1 MRLRKGRGC
10 FMAKKTLPGFEPKP
24 EAQSAGRFD
33 WVEDARRDSEA
44 HARQL
49 AERRVSDA
57 ELAGSLDGL
66 ARSCDAERTMLRKT
80 ERKGVLFKK
89 EVSIWEKKPDWVQD
103 RDAYLAEQPP
113 EELARACLRGLF
125 GRSVD
130 RMTPG
135 MMSACCD
142 TPEDFQKTA
151 EALGGLTAAVDAA
164 AGGPEPVSAGISKDR
179 FFGDF
184 RKEMKSAYDHA
195 EKAGRG
201 PEFMGWFMTGASR
214 SNEYLSR
221 DASVSGLIRGY
232 MPDKAV
238 AMMEAMERGPE
249 AMEREREAGKAR
261 WDFGPAPGPDASP
274 RTRRGIPDY
283 VGPQAAGPGQEA
295 GFSL

>member
-1 MRLRKGRGC
+1 MRLRKGCGC
-10 FMAKKTLPGFEPKP
+10 FMTKKTLPGFEPKP
-24 EAQSAGRFD
+24 EAQAAGRFD

-89 EVSIWEKKPDWVQD
+89 EVSTWEKKPNWVQD

-249 AMEREREAGKAR
+249 AVERERESGKAR
-261 WDFGPAPGPDASP
+261 WDFGPAPEPKA
-274 RTRRGIPDY
+274 RRGIPDY
-283 VGPQAAGPGQEA
+283 VGPQAAGPGQEV

>member
-1 MRLRKGRGC
+1 
-10 FMAKKTLPGFEPKP
+10 MAKKTLPGFEPKP
-24 EAQSAGRFD
+24 EASAAGRFD
-33 WVEDARRDSEA
+33 WVEEARRDSEA

-57 ELAGSLDGL
+57 ELAASLDGL
-66 ARSCDAERTMLRKT
+66 ARGCDAEQTMQRKT
-80 ERKGVLFKK
+80 ERKGVLFRK
-89 EVSIWEKKPDWVQD
+89 EVSTWEKKPNWVQD
-103 RDAYLAEQPP
+103 RDAYLATQPP
-113 EELARACLRGLF
+113 EELARACLRGMF

-135 MMSACCD
+135 MAAACCD

-249 AMEREREAGKAR
+249 AVEREREAGKAR
-261 WDFGPAPGPDASP
+261 WDFGPAPEP
-274 RTRRGIPDY
+274 RARRGIPDY